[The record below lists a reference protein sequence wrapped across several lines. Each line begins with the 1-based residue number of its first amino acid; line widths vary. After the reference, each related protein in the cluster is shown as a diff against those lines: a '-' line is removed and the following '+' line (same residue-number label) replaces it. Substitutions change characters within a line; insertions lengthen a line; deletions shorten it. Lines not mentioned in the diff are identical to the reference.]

1 MQTYCEGEGS
11 LFQYEGRIDFICPY
25 YWMDQEDKP
34 DTPDI
39 VEGPYPAWDPAKVAS
54 YHFCCDDKCCDDV
67 SVKNNIQLKF
77 FLKYYIF

>member
-1 MQTYCEGEGS
+1 M
-11 LFQYEGRIDFICPY
+11 FQYEGRIDFICPY

-67 SVKNNIQLKF
+67 SNYIQLINKSI
-77 FLKYYIF
+77 KYYVFSGRT